1 MLAFANDRGNG
12 ILIGVRKRQRQ
23 MIEADALGAGHR
35 RPVKLY
41 GGGAATLSNDLDVA
55 PSHSAYAGAEGL
67 HDRLLGG
74 EPAGELWRPAAA
86 VCDLPSCVYPLE
98 EASAVPVR
106 HAPDA

>member
-1 MLAFANDRGNG
+1 MLAFANDRGDG
-12 ILIGVRKRQRQ
+12 KLGGVRERQRE
-23 MIEADALGAGHR
+23 MIEADALCAGHR

-41 GGGAATLSNDLDVA
+41 GGGAATLSNDLDIA
-55 PSHSAYAGAEGL
+55 PTHSAYAGAEGL

-86 VCDLPSCVYPLE
+86 VGDLPRRVYPLE
-98 EASAVPVR
+98 EAIAVSVR